1 MTANG
6 RYLGIKE
13 RDGKFILPYRLFI
26 NCAPGAL
33 YYCWQFEFIFV
44 KLEISTQG
52 NFQDYTNPMRF
63 MQGFNFKIEA
73 GKSEANEDPKA
84 EQEAQTERMFKNTF
98 RNFHDKSV
106 EPAMFNANTI
116 DFNYSLGEF
125 YNRLTNPVFFYRC
138 EIIEESWEVE
148 PKNRDYEN
156 EVIQAEEEIT
166 ETREEIRE
174 TLLTADMT
182 NADYSIQDY
191 IGSQDANI

>member
-1 MTANG
+1 MAISAITGAEGPIRRAIQALLKTN
-6 RYLGIKE
+6 L
-13 RDGKFILPYRLFI
+13 ILMIGPEEMV
-26 NCAPGAL
+26 N
-33 YYCWQFEFIFV
+33 
-44 KLEISTQG
+44 TQKS
-52 NFQDYTNPMRF
+52 Y
-63 MQGFNFKIEA
+63 FNDFKHSNADQA

-125 YNRLTNPVFFYRC
+125 YNRLTNPVFFYR
-138 EIIEESWEVE
+138 
-148 PKNRDYEN
+148 
-156 EVIQAEEEIT
+156 QAEEEIT

>member
-1 MTANG
+1 MAISAITGAEGPIRRAIQALLKTN
-6 RYLGIKE
+6 L
-13 RDGKFILPYRLFI
+13 ILMIGPEEMV
-26 NCAPGAL
+26 N
-33 YYCWQFEFIFV
+33 
-44 KLEISTQG
+44 TQKS
-52 NFQDYTNPMRF
+52 Y
-63 MQGFNFKIEA
+63 FNDFKHSNADQA